1 MYCDGLNLSSCAM
14 ELPESRVD
22 VDSLVPAAKKA
33 RRESTFQQEWKHYGI
48 VRSTR
53 GPTFA
58 RCKSCNTDISIAH
71 GGVNDVKKHLATSKH
86 QEMAKA
92 VSSSESLKAFFRP
105 SPIEEAIT
113 QAEVLF
119 ANFVAEHN
127 LSFMVA
133 DHFTHLTSV
142 MFPDSK
148 IAKAFGS
155 ARTKTTCIVKGAL
168 HPHYSEPVIKMC
180 SENSILCD

>member
-1 MYCDGLNLSSCAM
+1 M
-14 ELPESRVD
+14 SRNIW
-22 VDSLVPAAKKA
+22 L
-33 RRESTFQQEWKHYGI
+33 
-48 VRSTR
+48 
-53 GPTFA
+53 
-58 RCKSCNTDISIAH
+58 
-71 GGVNDVKKHLATSKH
+71 LSKH
-86 QEMAKA
+86 QEMSKA
-92 VSSSESLKAFFRP
+92 VSSIETLKAFFRP

-148 IAKAFGS
+148 IAEAFGS
-155 ARTKTTCIVKGAL
+155 ARTQTTCIIKGAL

-180 SENSILCD
+180 RENPFSILCDKGNDAYHKNFTMLVRL

>member
-1 MYCDGLNLSSCAM
+1 M
-14 ELPESRVD
+14 
-22 VDSLVPAAKKA
+22 
-33 RRESTFQQEWKHYGI
+33 
-48 VRSTR
+48 
-53 GPTFA
+53 
-58 RCKSCNTDISIAH
+58 
-71 GGVNDVKKHLATSKH
+71 NDVKKHLATSKH

-113 QAEVLF
+113 RAAVLF

-148 IAKAFGS
+148 IAEAFGS

-168 HPHYSEPVIKMC
+168 HPHYS
-180 SENSILCD
+180 NCDCFKLDTPKELLKKAKVATMEYNRAHSSKSDQ